1 MAKYAISEEGVSQ
14 LQKLSK
20 GIISNTENI
29 YEAGNSLKN
38 NISSLGE
45 GLGVYEDEI
54 LDLVNHNQATLQ
66 SNREVFKQ
74 LSDSIIKKAD
84 EICDL
89 MGFGFQNSTNGH
101 QTLDSYQARRDG
113 TIINNDA
120 QIYSTLPLAS
130 TLEHPK
136 ILTRDKDEAI
146 AQQDRFIQDYIEVL
160 RDDLNDKGITDPDE
174 VNRIIQEKV
183 DETQREFYNDLY
195 GNIQEK
201 SVKCMERLSEYFNE
215 DNWNAMGT
223 FEREDALNTLAI
235 DAGDA
240 FRTEVLGVRFFRDTA
255 EHRGYFSNDGYLY
268 LNEDVLT
275 NPTNRLDALDTVFHE
290 GRHAM
295 QQAAIYDPNKYS
307 VERKQ
312 ADIWKDNFNNYIQ
325 YENNRLGYFRQ
336 PIEADARGFAESVLS
351 GGGIQ

>member
-20 GIISNTENI
+20 GLIGDTENI
-29 YEAGNSLKN
+29 YEAGILLKN

-45 GLGVYEDEI
+45 SLGMYENEI
-54 LDLVNHNQATLQ
+54 LDIVNHNQITLQ
-66 SNREVFKQ
+66 SNREIFNQLANSINKLADDICCLMGLP
-74 LSDSIIKKAD
+74 LSDSSN
-84 EICDL
+84 E
-89 MGFGFQNSTNGH
+89 H
-101 QTLDSYQARRDG
+101 QVLNSYQARRNG
-113 TIINNDA
+113 TVGNDDT
-120 QIYSTLPLAS
+120 QISSTLPLAS

-146 AQQDRFIQDYIEVL
+146 AQQNRFIQDYIEVL
-160 RDDLNDKGITDPDE
+160 RDDLNDKGITNPDE
-174 VNRIIQEKV
+174 ANRIIQEKV

-201 SVKCMERLSEYFNE
+201 SIKCMERLSEYFNE
-215 DNWNAMGT
+215 DNWNAMST

-240 FRTEVLGVRFFRDTA
+240 FRTEVLGVRFFKDTA

-307 VERKQ
+307 IERNQ

-336 PIEADARGFAESVLS
+336 PIEADARGFAESVLN